1 MTNEFTVYSKN
12 VNNFFKKF
20 NGYVKKLKKKKKKK
34 KKKTDERLF
43 TVIGG
48 RDGAQEI
55 KQLISDNIYPNSS
68 RQTRRINGSPKI
80 CWRIESHLEKNPRNP
95 DHL

>member
-20 NGYVKKLKKKKKKK
+20 NGYVKKLKK
-34 KKKTDERLF
+34 TDERLF

-48 RDGAQEI
+48 RDGAEEI

-80 CWRIESHLEKNPRNP
+80 CWRIKSHLEKNPNSK
-95 DHL
+95 